1 LLIGLEVGF
10 NSSGPATCN
19 LQPATCNLQ
28 LATCN
33 LQLATC
39 NLQLATCNLLP
50 YLRAV
55 RRKLFILSL
64 VLIPAALLTHLGIM
78 VFIDDEAIRSLVAQE
93 MLWSGNY
100 VAPTMHGDAYLNK
113 PPLWNWVLALSFT
126 LHGEVSEW
134 AARLPTVIS
143 LLGFAGTTY
152 FFSRKYLPRYL
163 AGLHALTVIT
173 CGRMLFWD
181 SMLAL
186 IDVTFSWVVYA
197 QIMVLYHFTAGR
209 MAGLRGEAST
219 LGTAESSTS
228 ATLPNWWL
236 AFGLSY
242 ALTAVAFMLKGL
254 PAIVFQ
260 GLTVFAILGWTRSW
274 KQFLR
279 PAHLLSG
286 LACVGLLALYYWQY
300 SQYVDLGQVAERI
313 FVESGKRTAVAH
325 GLMESVKHIA
335 AFPFEMSYHFLP
347 WTLLLVYLLQRGS
360 WQRLR
365 ANDFAAFCLVAF
377 LVNVPIYWFSPN
389 VYPRY
394 LLMLF
399 PLLFGSLLF
408 LHGEHKTT
416 KTRSYRGLRY
426 LLLGLMTLCAVV
438 VPFAPLFP
446 ETEVVSYAWLK
457 SITLGA
463 AAGAI
468 VWLAWRNDRNLLL
481 LFAVFLLLLRIG
493 FDFFVLPPRAAGDER
508 GIAVKETAY
517 AAMDNHKQDSVAIF
531 GYTLIEPA
539 TGFYL
544 TKARGY
550 IVPRK
555 WNDFEK
561 ETFYIVSPLQYP
573 DIKVNAT
580 DSLFLRHLSRRYPEM
595 DTRYPVGPLVNPPK
609 AWINGGEELRDGMG
623 SGLPME

>member
-1 LLIGLEVGF
+1 M
-10 NSSGPATCN
+10 
-19 LQPATCNLQ
+19 
-28 LATCN
+28 
-33 LQLATC
+33 
-39 NLQLATCNLLP
+39 
-50 YLRAV
+50 
-55 RRKLFILSL
+55 RRKLFLLSL
-64 VLIPAALLTHLGIM
+64 VLLPAALLIHLGIM

-126 LHGEVSEW
+126 LHGGASEW
-134 AARLPTVIS
+134 AARLPTVLS
-143 LLGFAGTTY
+143 LLGFAATTY
-152 FFSRKYLPRYL
+152 FFSQKYFPRYL

-197 QIMVLYHFTAGR
+197 QIMVLYYYAAGR
-209 MAGLRGEAST
+209 TATRRSEAPVEGEVGRVDLA
-219 LGTAESSTS
+219 
-228 ATLPNWWL
+228 PVNWWL
-236 AFGLSY
+236 AFSISY
-242 ALTAVAFMLKGL
+242 ALTAVGFMLKGL

-274 KQFLR
+274 KQFFR

-286 LACVGLLALYYWQY
+286 LACVGLLSIYYWQY
-300 SQYVDLGQVAERI
+300 SQYIDVGQVAERLFI
-313 FVESGKRTAVAH
+313 ESGKRTAVAH
-325 GLMESVKHIA
+325 GFLESVKHMVE
-335 AFPFEMSYHFLP
+335 FPFEMSYHFLP

-365 ANDFAAFCLVAF
+365 KNDFAAFCLVAF
-377 LVNVPIYWFSPN
+377 LVNIPIYWFSPN

-408 LHGEHKTT
+408 LHSAHK
-416 KTRSYRGLRY
+416 KAATRSYRGLRY

-438 VPFAPLFP
+438 IPFAPLFP
-446 ETEVVSYAWLK
+446 ETEVVNYAWLK
-457 SITLGA
+457 SLTLGG

-493 FDFFVLPPRAAGDER
+493 FNFFVLPPRAAGDER

-517 AAMDNHKQDSVAIF
+517 AAMNNHARDSVAIF

-539 TGFYL
+539 TGYYL
-544 TKARGY
+544 TQARGY
-550 IVPRK
+550 VVPRK
-555 WNDFEK
+555 WKDFDR

-573 DIKVNAT
+573 DIKVDAT
-580 DSLFLRHLSRRYPEM
+580 DRLFLRHLSRRYKEI
-595 DTRYPVGPLVNPPK
+595 DTRYVVGTLVNPPK

-623 SGLPME
+623 SGVPIK

>member
-1 LLIGLEVGF
+1 MFNWAKQRLLLHQLFSELNKF
-10 NSSGPATCN
+10 
-19 LQPATCNLQ
+19 ATCNLQ

-33 LQLATC
+33 SQPAT
-39 NLQLATCNLLP
+39 

-55 RRKLFILSL
+55 RRKLFLLSL
-64 VLIPAALLTHLGIM
+64 LLLPAALLIHLGIM

-152 FFSRKYLPRYL
+152 FFSRKYFPRYL

-209 MAGLRGEAST
+209 RSVLQAPPGAQGANRALRASDPAA
-219 LGTAESSTS
+219 L
-228 ATLPNWWL
+228 WWL
-236 AFGLSY
+236 AFGISY
-242 ALTAVAFMLKGL
+242 GLTAVGFMLKGL

-260 GLTVFAILGWTRSW
+260 GLTVFAILGWTRAW
-274 KQFLR
+274 KQFFR
-279 PAHLLSG
+279 PAHLVSG
-286 LACVGLLALYYWQY
+286 LACVGLLAVYYWQY
-300 SQYVDLGQVAERI
+300 SQYVDLGGVAERL
-313 FVESGKRTAVAH
+313 FVESGKRTVVAH
-325 GLMESVKHIA
+325 GWLESVQHIF

-365 ANDFAAFCLVAF
+365 QNDFATFCLVAF
-377 LVNVPIYWFSPN
+377 LVNIPIYWFSPN

-408 LHGEHKTT
+408 LHGAHKAA

-426 LLLGLMTLCAVV
+426 LLLGLMTLCAFII
-438 VPFAPLFP
+438 PFAPLFP
-446 ETEVVSYAWLK
+446 ETEVVSYAWGK

-493 FDFFVLPPRAAGDER
+493 FNFFVLPPRAAGDER

-517 AAMDNHKQDSVAIF
+517 AAMENHARDSVAIF
-531 GYTLIEPA
+531 GFTLIEPA

-544 TKARGY
+544 TQARGHV
-550 IVPRK
+550 VPRK
-555 WNDFEK
+555 WNNFDR
-561 ETFYIVSPLQYP
+561 ETFYIVSSLQYP
-573 DIKVNAT
+573 DIELNAT

-595 DTRYPVGPLVNPPK
+595 DTRYPVGTLVNPPK
-609 AWINGGEELRDGMG
+609 AWINAGEELRDGMG
-623 SGLPME
+623 SGLSVD